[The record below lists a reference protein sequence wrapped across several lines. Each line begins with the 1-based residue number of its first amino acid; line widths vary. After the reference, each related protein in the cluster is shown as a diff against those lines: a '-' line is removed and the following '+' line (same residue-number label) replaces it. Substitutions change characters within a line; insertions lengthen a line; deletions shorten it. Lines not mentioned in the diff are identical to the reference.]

1 MQTDSTPNGE
11 ETDRGAE
18 SAPVHTE
25 EPAEAMQAAP
35 GEDLTV
41 VGVRFQPGGK
51 VYTFSSGDVDDLIPG
66 DMVVTVTSWGRQIGR
81 VVYVQPLGAEEKR
94 PDLKPI
100 VSRATGVD
108 LAQQQYWAE
117 KAAEV
122 LEKARQIAAERSLPV
137 KFAAAEYTLDGKRLT
152 LLYESESKE
161 SAEEVQK
168 ALSRSLHQRVEL
180 RQVGPRDRAKI
191 LGGYGACG
199 ELRCC
204 SRFLSDF
211 APISIR
217 MAKLQGISL
226 TPTEITGM
234 CGRLRCC
241 LDYEHETYVEE
252 SKGLPKL
259 KARVN
264 TPYGVGKVVDL
275 LPLKHAVVVQI
286 EDRRV
291 EVAADQIE
299 VLPKEQPQPARP
311 RK

>member
-1 MQTDSTPNGE
+1 VPDE
-11 ETDRGAE
+11 E
-18 SAPVHTE
+18 
-25 EPAEAMQAAP
+25 M
-35 GEDLTV
+35 TV

-51 VYTFSSGDVDDLIPG
+51 VYTFSCGQVNDLLPG
-66 DMVVTVTSWGRQIGR
+66 DLVVTTTSWGRQIGR
-81 VVYVQPLGAEEKR
+81 VISVQTLRSDEKR

-100 VSRATGVD
+100 MGRATGAD
-108 LAQQQYWAE
+108 LAQQQYWAD

-122 LEKARQIAAERSLPV
+122 VEKARQIAAERSLPV

-161 SAEEVQK
+161 NAEEVQK
-168 ALSRSLHQRVEL
+168 ALSRALQQRVEL
-180 RQVGPRDRAKI
+180 RQVGPRDVAKMM
-191 LGGYGACG
+191 GGYGACG
-199 ELRCC
+199 EERCC

-217 MAKLQGISL
+217 MAKVQGVSL

-241 LDYEHETYVEE
+241 LGYEHEIYMEE
-252 SKGLPKL
+252 SKGLPRL

-275 LPLKHAVVVQI
+275 LPLKHAVIVQI

-299 VLPKEQPQPARP
+299 VLPKEGP
-311 RK
+311 KSDK

>member
-1 MQTDSTPNGE
+1 VQTDSTPNGE
-11 ETDRGAE
+11 GTENRGAT
-18 SAPVHTE
+18 SALVHTE
-25 EPAEAMQAAP
+25 EPAEAAPEAAQA
-35 GEDLTV
+35 EEITV

-51 VYTFSSGDVDDLIPG
+51 IYTFSCGDVEDLIPG
-66 DMVVTVTSWGRQIGR
+66 DLVVTATSWGRQIGR
-81 VVYVQPLGAEEKR
+81 VVYVQALGAGERR
-94 PDLKPI
+94 PDLKP
-100 VSRATGVD
+100 VVGRATGAD
-108 LAQQQYWAE
+108 LAQQQYWAD

-122 LEKARQIAAERSLPV
+122 VEKARQIAAERSLPV
-137 KFAAAEYTLDGKRLT
+137 KFAAAEYTVDGKRLT

-168 ALSRSLHQRVEL
+168 TLSRALQQRVEL
-180 RQVGPRDRAKI
+180 RQIGPRDVAKI
-191 LGGYGACG
+191 MGGYGACG
-199 ELRCC
+199 EERCC

-217 MAKLQGISL
+217 MAKVQGVSL

-241 LDYEHETYVEE
+241 LSYEHETYMEE
-252 SKGLPKL
+252 SKGLPRL

-275 LPLKHAVVVQI
+275 LPLKRAVIVQI
-286 EDRRV
+286 EDWRV

-299 VLPKEQPQPARP
+299 VLPKEGP
-311 RK
+311 KSDK